1 MTVRLRMRHRAPT
14 PCSRLAATKGLA
26 ITPEIT

>member
-1 MTVRLRMRHRAPT
+1 MTVRLRMRHHGPT
-14 PCSRLAATKGLA
+14 PCVRPAATKGLA